1 MTGRQV
7 KEMRIKELLELAVE
21 KRASDLHLTV
31 PSPPILRIDGKLHI
45 IQDLNPLSP
54 KDIENYYQEIT
65 SEERRSEYSKNLE
78 LDFSYSVPGL
88 TRCRINILQQRS
100 TISIAVRL
108 IPFGVPT
115 IDELQLPHI
124 CKDLILKPT
133 GLILVTGQTGS
144 GKSSSIAAMINHL
157 NENRASHVITI
168 EDPIEYVFSNKK
180 SLILQRD
187 VGEDTYSFDAALIH
201 ALRHDPDVIV
211 LGEIREIST
220 MTTAIRAAE
229 TGHLVVAT
237 LHTIDAAQTVNRVI
251 DMFPAIQQDQ
261 IRHQLSLTL
270 TAIMCQTLI
279 PRANGVGRVPAC
291 EVMIANMATRNII
304 REGRIH
310 QLYSIIQVSKKDG
323 MQTFNQSL
331 ADLMHKGTITKEQAY
346 LRTSMIEELKGIYD
360 SYKP

>member
-1 MTGRQV
+1 V
-7 KEMRIKELLELAVE
+7 KELRIRELVELAVE

-31 PSPPILRIDGKLHI
+31 PSPPILRIDGNLCVIKDHH
-45 IQDLNPLSP
+45 PLSP
-54 KDIENYYQEIT
+54 KDIENYYEEIAST
-65 SEERRSEYSKNLE
+65 ERRSEFSKTRE

-88 TRCRINILQQRS
+88 TRCRVNILQQRS
-100 TISIAVRL
+100 TISIAIRL

-115 IDELQLPHI
+115 IDDLKLPQI

-133 GLILVTGQTGS
+133 GLILITGQTGS
-144 GKSSSIAAMINHL
+144 GKSSTIAAMINHL

-187 VGEDTYSFDAALIH
+187 VGEDTFSFDAALIH

-220 MTTAIRAAE
+220 MTTAFRAAE

-237 LHTIDAAQTVNRVI
+237 LHTVDAAQTVNRIV
-251 DMFPAIQQDQ
+251 DMFPAVQQDQ
-261 IRHQLSLTL
+261 IRNQLSLIL

-279 PRANGVGRVPAC
+279 PSADGAGRVPAC
-291 EVMIANMATRNII
+291 EVMIANMAVRNVI

-331 ADLMHKGTITKEQAY
+331 ADLMIKGKITKDQAY
-346 LRTSMIEELKGIYD
+346 LRTSMIEELKGLYD
-360 SYKP
+360 SYKH